1 MGVDEDGV
9 AGDAVDFFLRDFVR
23 LLRGEGKSD
32 GGDGGDGGECEGA
45 MRDGQTRGLSALK
58 VRD

>member
-32 GGDGGDGGECEGA
+32 GGDDGECEGA

>member
-9 AGDAVDFFLRDFVR
+9 VGDAVNFFLRDFVR
-23 LLRGEGKSD
+23 LLGGEGKSD
-32 GGDGGDGGECEGA
+32 SGDDGECEGA

-58 VRD
+58 VRTY